1 MKVSVI
7 LILDFWNYTINWILT
22 ISLLYLLLIMKMLYD
37 QEVEYIKGLLWL
49 MLIIQRMPGDW
60 LKIFE
65 RIINEFRVG
74 NEMQG
79 SYTINI
85 RNNYNNVIN
94 YGQIERS
101 NYKNNFSN
109 QYNTNVFNIQTGNNN
124 RNQRNFRNSP
134 MNIVTHGIQNNN
146 LNKYTKP
153 RQNIHNYYIFGI
165 DNNNSNNLNISNDN
179 NLSYHCR
186 NRKILKSNLKLVQQ
200 IVQQILIILRII
212 IK

>member
-7 LILDFWNYTINWILT
+7 SILDFWNHTINWIST

-37 QEVEYIKGLLWL
+37 QEVEYMKGLLWL

-109 QYNTNVFNIQTGNNN
+109 Q
-124 RNQRNFRNSP
+124 
-134 MNIVTHGIQNNN
+134 
-146 LNKYTKP
+146 L
-153 RQNIHNYYIFGI
+153 
-165 DNNNSNNLNISNDN
+165 
-179 NLSYHCR
+179 
-186 NRKILKSNLKLVQQ
+186 
-200 IVQQILIILRII
+200 
-212 IK
+212 